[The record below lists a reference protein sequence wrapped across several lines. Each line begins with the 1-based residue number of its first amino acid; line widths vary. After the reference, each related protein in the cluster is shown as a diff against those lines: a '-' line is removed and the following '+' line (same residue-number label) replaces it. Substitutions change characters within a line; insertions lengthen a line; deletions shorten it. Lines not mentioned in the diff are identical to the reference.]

1 MLRGSKEEAAP
12 SNVTMPASSSSS
24 TTTSQSSPELIKQN
38 CIGFSDHSTFDISRV
53 CKDDRKSTLNHK
65 ATELRLGLPGSESPE
80 RNADTCLELDE
91 KPLFPLHPSNE
102 SEHSSQD
109 AVISGYR
116 RGFSDAMDGF
126 MQVKLAASVT
136 KYSNISKKFL
146 RSQDQEIALQFINS
160 SMPPV
165 KERRP
170 PVKSFRKNSLALP
183 SKSTEQVEGAKAA
196 AGTTLFVK
204 VSMDGAPYLRKVNL
218 LKYAAYKELSHA
230 VRKMFGCFT
239 PEYELTYEDK
249 DGDWMLVGDIPWEIF
264 IGTCR
269 RLRIMKSSDAIV

>member
-126 MQVKLAASVT
+126 MQ
-136 KYSNISKKFL
+136 
-146 RSQDQEIALQFINS
+146 FINS